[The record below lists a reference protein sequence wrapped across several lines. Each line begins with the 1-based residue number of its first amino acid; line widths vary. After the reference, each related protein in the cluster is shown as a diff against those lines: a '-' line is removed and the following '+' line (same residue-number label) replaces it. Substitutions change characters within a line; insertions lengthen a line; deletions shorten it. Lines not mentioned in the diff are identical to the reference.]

1 MNDSLRTYFRTI
13 GRVPLLTP
21 EQEIFYGTQVQAMMS
36 LLAAKERLAQQLHRE
51 PTDEEWALQVALSS
65 AELTEMVRCGQRAKS
80 QMVEANLRLV
90 VVLAKRY
97 RERGVEFQDLIQEG
111 AIGLQRA
118 VERFDPTKGFRL
130 SSYATWWIRQALSRA
145 IRDTSRTVRLPPKVY
160 EQLCLI
166 RKVWQQLCQH
176 NGRTPTMAQIASQL
190 EMSPQLL
197 SKYLQWAQPPLSL
210 NQLVKN
216 DGEDELGSLVPDTT
230 SATPLELL
238 MHSSATE
245 ELQLLMQQLTPQQS
259 EVLSLRFGL
268 VDGQKLTLAEI
279 STRFNVSKQRVHQIA
294 WKALAQMKTQITAIA
309 ELPALEKVAALSAD
323 TMPEAEAGVSD
334 DSAPDIKDIWSAIL
348 EGGPICD
355 ANAEQLLSLISEQSG
370 YGGQ

>member
-1 MNDSLRTYFRTI
+1 MMNDSLRTYFRTI
-13 GRVPLLTP
+13 GRVPLLTQ

-36 LLAAKERLAQQLHRE
+36 LVAAKETLAQQLHRE

-65 AELTEMVRCGQRAKS
+65 AELTEMVRCGQRAKC

-118 VERFDPTKGFRL
+118 VERFDPTLGFRL

-190 EMSPQLL
+190 KMSPQLL

-216 DGEDELGSLVPDTT
+216 DGEDELGSLVPDT

-238 MHSSATE
+238 MQSCATE
-245 ELQLLMQQLTPQQS
+245 ELQMLMQQLTPQQS

-268 VDGQKLTLAEI
+268 VDGQKLTLSEI

-294 WKALAQMKTQITAIA
+294 LKALAQMKTKITATA
-309 ELPALEKVAALSAD
+309 ELPALEKVAEVSAD

-348 EGGPICD
+348 EGEPICD

-370 YGGQ
+370 DGGQ